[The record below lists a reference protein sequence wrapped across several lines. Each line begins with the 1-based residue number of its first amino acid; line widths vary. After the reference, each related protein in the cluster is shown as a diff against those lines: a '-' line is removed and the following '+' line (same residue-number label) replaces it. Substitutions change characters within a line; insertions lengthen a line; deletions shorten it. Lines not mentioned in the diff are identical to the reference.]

1 MDRFRIDI
9 DREDIADALREQ
21 AACHGRS
28 IEEELAAVV
37 AQGVSA
43 KRPLV
48 DRLLAICGEDN
59 EIYLPVRDLIT
70 EEHIF
75 FDHDFS

>member
-1 MDRFRIDI
+1 MDRVRIDI

-21 AACHGRS
+21 AASHGRS